1 MMYERSKLAEQGNTN
16 TVLNKE
22 KSVSICRRYL
32 IAHGSVMLFDL
43 WSELD

>member
-16 TVLNKE
+16 AVLNKE
-22 KSVSICRRYL
+22 KSFSSRRFL